1 MLGQAIPSAF
11 GRFRAAETMILA
23 IVRKN
28 NYMSHYAYIIESF
41 GLGQARLDCLF
52 LAGFHTILADSKEM
66 VGI

>member
-1 MLGQAIPSAF
+1 
-11 GRFRAAETMILA
+11 MILA

>member
-1 MLGQAIPSAF
+1 RGIVVLYSVKLLF
-11 GRFRAAETMILA
+11 NNMILA